1 MNLARS
7 QAVQS
12 CMVSVDII
20 LKRIVKRGFFAN
32 LADCSPA
39 PIHVDSNS
47 WGVVLF
53 HPIEKVRFSGESRQH
68 EKNFSK
74 PLPAR
79 LIKLAQE
86 RIRIAIDI
94 AQECQ
99 IKGISARR

>member
-12 CMVSVDII
+12 CMVSLDII

-53 HPIEKVRFSGESRQH
+53 HPIEKVRVMGESLTAL
-68 EKNFSK
+68 ENFSQAFTGA
-74 PLPAR
+74 LDQF
-79 LIKLAQE
+79 AQKC
-86 RIRIAIDI
+86 IGIAVDI
-94 AQECQ
+94 SQECEIQ
-99 IKGISARR
+99 R